1 MQMSDKSLN
10 YRKSL
15 RIEKSEAGERLDRVL
30 AQRCSDLSR
39 SQLSKWIKDGSIT
52 VDGDLRK
59 PNYRLVGGESIEVD
73 GAFQPK
79 QDWETAT
86 ELEIQVVFQDDD
98 LLVID
103 KPAGLVVHPGAATV
117 APTLANG
124 LLALRP
130 ELNQLPRAG
139 IVHRLDKDTTGLMVV
154 AASELARVRLIEAI
168 AKRQVSRS
176 YLAVVEGKLAQA
188 REIDLPLGRSPRDR
202 TRQTVREDGREALT
216 LLAPVA
222 TFRAHT
228 LVRAE
233 LRTGRTHQIRVHA
246 ARIGLPLVGDLKYG
260 AKRRIP
266 PKASIELVDL
276 LRRMKRQALHA
287 FRLAFDHPRSA
298 QPMEFEAPLPED
310 LEMLVAALQHDA
322 ENRV

>member
-1 MQMSDKSLN
+1 MADKSLS

-15 RIEKSEAGERLDRVL
+15 RIEKSAAGNRLDRVL
-30 AQRCSDLSR
+30 AEHFSDVSR
-39 SQLSKWIKDGSIT
+39 SQLTKWIKDGSIT
-52 VDGDLRK
+52 VNGESRK
-59 PNYRLVGGESIEVD
+59 PNYKLTGGESVTVD
-73 GAFQPK
+73 ATFEPK
-79 QDWETAT
+79 QDWDTAT
-86 ELEIQVVFQDDD
+86 ELELQIVFQDDD
-98 LLVID
+98 LLVIN

-154 AASELARVRLIEAI
+154 AASELARVRLIAAL
-168 AKRQVSRS
+168 AKREVSRT
-176 YLAVVEGKLAQA
+176 YLAVVEGRLAES
-188 REIDLPLGRSPRDR
+188 REIDLPLGRSSRDR

-216 LLAPVA
+216 LLTPIAK
-222 TFRAHT
+222 FRAHT

-246 ARIGLPLVGDLKYG
+246 ARVGLPLVGDLKYG

-266 PKASIELVDL
+266 PSANPDLSSL
-276 LRRMKRQALHA
+276 LRELKRQALHA
-287 FRLAFDHPRSA
+287 YQLAFTHPRSA
-298 QPMEFEAPLPED
+298 QPMSFEAPLPLD
-310 LEMLVAALQHDA
+310 LKTIVEALQRDVEEH
-322 ENRV
+322 E

>member
-233 LRTGRTHQIRVHA
+233 LRT
-246 ARIGLPLVGDLKYG
+246 RIGLPLVGDLKYG

>member
-1 MQMSDKSLN
+1 MADKSLS

-15 RIEKSEAGERLDRVL
+15 RIEKSDAGNRLDRVL
-30 AQRCSDLSR
+30 AEHFSDVSR
-39 SQLSKWIKDGSIT
+39 SQLTKWIKDGSIT

-59 PNYRLVGGESIEVD
+59 PNYKLTGGESVTVD
-73 GAFQPK
+73 ATFEPK

-86 ELEIQVVFQDDD
+86 ELELQIVFQDDD
-98 LLVID
+98 LLVIN
-103 KPAGLVVHPGAATV
+103 KPAGLVVHPGAATI

-154 AASELARVRLIEAI
+154 AASELARVRLIAAL
-168 AKRQVSRS
+168 AKREVSRT
-176 YLAVVEGKLAQA
+176 YLAVVEGRLTES
-188 REIDLPLGRSPRDR
+188 REIDLPLGRSSRDR

-216 LLAPVA
+216 LLTPIAK
-222 TFRAHT
+222 FRAHT

-246 ARIGLPLVGDLKYG
+246 ARVGLPLVGDLKYG

-266 PKASIELVDL
+266 PSANPDLSSL
-276 LRRMKRQALHA
+276 LRELKRQALHA
-287 FRLAFDHPRSA
+287 YQLAFTHPRSA
-298 QPMEFEAPLPED
+298 RPMRFEAPLPLD
-310 LEMLVAALQHDA
+310 LKTIVEALQRDVEEH
-322 ENRV
+322 E

>member
-1 MQMSDKSLN
+1 MSDKSLN

-15 RIEKSEAGERLDRVL
+15 RIEKFEAGERLDRVL
-30 AQRCSDLSR
+30 AQHCSDVSR
-39 SQLSKWIKDGSIT
+39 SQLTKWIKDGSIT
-52 VDGDLRK
+52 VDGELRK
-59 PNYRLVGGESIEVD
+59 PNYRLVGEESVEVD

-79 QDWETAT
+79 QDWDTAT
-86 ELEIQVVFQDDD
+86 ELEFQIVFQDDD

-139 IVHRLDKDTTGLMVV
+139 IVHRLDKDTSGLMVV
-154 AASELARVRLIEAI
+154 AASELARVRLIEAL
-168 AKRQVSRS
+168 AKRAVSRS
-176 YLAVVEGKLAQA
+176 YLAVVEGKLPAK
-188 REIDLPLGRSPRDR
+188 REINLPLGRSPRDR
-202 TRQTVREDGREALT
+202 TRQTVRKDGREALT
-216 LLAPVA
+216 LLTPVA
-222 TFRAHT
+222 AFRAHT

-246 ARIGLPLVGDLKYG
+246 ARVGLPLVGDVKYG

-266 PKASIELVDL
+266 PQASRELYEL
-276 LRRMKRQALHA
+276 LRGIRRQALHA
-287 FRLAFDHPRSA
+287 HRLAFDHPRSA
-298 QPMEFEAPLPED
+298 VSMQFEAPLPLD
-310 LEMLVAALQHDA
+310 LKTLVESLKLDIEQHA
-322 ENRV
+322 

>member
-1 MQMSDKSLN
+1 MADKSLS

-15 RIEKSEAGERLDRVL
+15 RIEKSDAGNRLDRVL
-30 AQRCSDLSR
+30 AEHFSDVSR
-39 SQLSKWIKDGSIT
+39 SQLTKWIKDGSIT
-52 VDGDLRK
+52 VDGELRK
-59 PNYRLVGGESIEVD
+59 PNYKLTGGESVTVD
-73 GAFQPK
+73 ATFEPK
-79 QDWETAT
+79 QDWDTAT
-86 ELEIQVVFQDDD
+86 ELELQIVFQDDD
-98 LLVID
+98 LLVIN

-154 AASELARVRLIEAI
+154 AATELARVRLIAAL
-168 AKRQVSRS
+168 AKREVSRT
-176 YLAVVEGKLAQA
+176 YLAVVEGRLTES
-188 REIDLPLGRSPRDR
+188 REIDLPLGRSSRDR

-216 LLAPVA
+216 LLTPIAK
-222 TFRAHT
+222 FRAHT

-246 ARIGLPLVGDLKYG
+246 ARVGLPLVGDLKYG

-266 PKASIELVDL
+266 PSANPDLSSL
-276 LRRMKRQALHA
+276 LRELKRQALHA
-287 FRLAFDHPRSA
+287 YQLAFTHPRSA
-298 QPMEFEAPLPED
+298 QPMSFEAPLPLD
-310 LEMLVAALQHDA
+310 LKTIVEALQRDVEEH
-322 ENRV
+322 E